1 MTPELVAQSL
11 MWGVIYAGSAS
22 LFGLGIGAA
31 IDLFKSFGGV
41 R

>member
-1 MTPELVAQSL
+1 MIVVMQGFLWGLMLTGVASF
-11 MWGVIYAGSAS
+11 MGFGVA
-22 LFGLGIGAA
+22 LA